1 MPKFNDTTIY
11 GNLTVTGD
19 IVNSDILTTIAATA
33 TTGAAGT
40 SAAVTVNRDGN
51 LATLSFT
58 VPKGDKG
65 DAGGTGPKGDPGT
78 NATITSTT
86 ATIDANVGTP
96 SVGVTLGGSAS
107 ARTFAF
113 DFKNLKGAPGAAG
126 TNGTNGAKGADG
138 LTTKIILNGTT
149 YTQSGGTITVP
160 TPFATISSWSG
171 ATGEL
176 VLA

>member
-11 GNLTVTGD
+11 GNLTVTGT

-65 DAGGTGPKGDPGT
+65 ETGNPGQA
-78 NATITSTT
+78 ATISGAT
-86 ATIDANVGTP
+86 ATVNNAVGTP
-96 SVGVTLGGSAS
+96 GVTVTPGGS
-107 ARTFAF
+107 
-113 DFKNLKGAPGAAG
+113 L
-126 TNGTNGAKGADG
+126 
-138 LTTKIILNGTT
+138 
-149 YTQSGGTITVP
+149 
-160 TPFATISSWSG
+160 
-171 ATGEL
+171 
-176 VLA
+176 

>member
-11 GNLTVTGD
+11 GDLTVNGT

-65 DAGGTGPKGDPGT
+65 DKGDTGAQGPKGDKGD
-78 NATITSTT
+78 N
-86 ATIDANVGTP
+86 
-96 SVGVTLGGSAS
+96 GS
-107 ARTFAF
+107 
-113 DFKNLKGAPGAAG
+113 
-126 TNGTNGAKGADG
+126 DG
-138 LTTKIILNGTT
+138 LTTKISLNGTT
-149 YTQSGGTITVP
+149 YTQSGGTITLP
-160 TPFATISSWSG
+160 G
-171 ATGEL
+171 L
-176 VLA
+176 VRLDGNVGNEEDV